1 MFITKP
7 SFYERTMQDSEEIK
21 AISALLTAPDGTTE
35 NGTAVFTGKKLMCT
49 LTEDGA
55 WKLANDIAD
64 AIEKNRR
71 NAA

>member
-21 AISALLTAPDGTTE
+21 AIPALLTATDGTTE
-35 NGTAVFTGKKLMCT
+35 NGTAVFTGRKLVMT
-49 LTEDGA
+49 LTEAGA
-55 WKLANDIAD
+55 WKLADQLAD
-64 AIEKNRR
+64 AIEKNRS

>member
-21 AISALLTAPDGTTE
+21 AIPALLTAPDGTTE
-35 NGTAVFTGKKLMCT
+35 NGTAVFTGRKLVMT
-49 LTEDGA
+49 LTEYGA
-55 WKLANDIAD
+55 WKLADQLAD
-64 AIEKNRR
+64 AIEKNRS